1 MPRHPR
7 SSMEDNARSQA
18 AVFKHS
24 PRRGW
29 EQGRRRL
36 LEAARARWGG
46 RWHRPTRGGCF
57 CCARSGTSS
66 FPPGKAG
73 HELLRRRLQRHG
85 LGLCQGLGE
94 VRGAEL
100 PGLSLHRVKARAGFG
115 PRTTSPEMHTDGSS
129 NSQQTH
135 SSPEITRLW
144 QQGLVPTTELPS
156 REMWALAPQL
166 QDLKPLLGLPPQPGA
181 ALLHPE
187 AFKPCEDEARG
198 YSATTSC
205 REKGKHQGREAG
217 DERSLL
223 FWTSQMRATALA
235 GGEKNHQLLTD
246 SAGTKQR
253 PEHVQ

>member
-7 SSMEDNARSQA
+7 SSLEDNARSQA

-73 HELLRRRLQRHG
+73 HELLRRRLQGHG

-100 PGLSLHRVKARAGFG
+100 PGLSLYGVKARAGFG
-115 PRTTSPEMHTDGSS
+115 PRSTSPEMHTDRSS

-135 SSPEITRLW
+135 SSPEITRLR
-144 QQGLVPTTELPS
+144 QQGSVPTTELPS

-198 YSATTSC
+198 TAPPHLAEKKGSTRAGRQGMSGVCSFGHLRCEQQLWQEVKKITSC
-205 REKGKHQGREAG
+205 
-217 DERSLL
+217 
-223 FWTSQMRATALA
+223 
-235 GGEKNHQLLTD
+235 
-246 SAGTKQR
+246 
-253 PEHVQ
+253 

>member
-7 SSMEDNARSQA
+7 SSLEDNARSQA

-73 HELLRRRLQRHG
+73 HELLRRRLQGHG

-223 FWTSQMRATALA
+223 FWTPQMRATALA